1 MECPLVEMHG
11 ILLTFPGG
19 GRQTKTSSLGVCEL
33 IMLLVLTD
41 FTEEE
46 YSPSLETKENLL
58 ETVGAGLW
66 CFQKAHVFYLSL
78 SVQYSES
85 ASL

>member
-1 MECPLVEMHG
+1 
-11 ILLTFPGG
+11 
-19 GRQTKTSSLGVCEL
+19 
-33 IMLLVLTD
+33 MLLVLTN

-58 ETVGAGLW
+58 ETVGAVLW
-66 CFQKAHVFYLSL
+66 CFQKAHVVDLSL

>member
-1 MECPLVEMHG
+1 MHG

-19 GRQTKTSSLGVCEL
+19 GRQTKISSLGVYEFN
-33 IMLLVLTD
+33 MLLVLTD

-58 ETVGAGLW
+58 KTVGADLW
-66 CFQKAHVFYLSL
+66 CSQKAHVFGLSL

>member
-1 MECPLVEMHG
+1 MHG

-19 GRQTKTSSLGVCEL
+19 GRQTKLSSLGVYEFN
-33 IMLLVLTD
+33 MLLVLTD

-58 ETVGAGLW
+58 KTVCAVL
-66 CFQKAHVFYLSL
+66 
-78 SVQYSES
+78 
-85 ASL
+85 

>member
-1 MECPLVEMHG
+1 MHG

-19 GRQTKTSSLGVCEL
+19 GRQTKIRSLGVCEL
-33 IMLLVLTD
+33 NMLLVLAD
-41 FTEEE
+41 FTEEA
-46 YSPSLETKENLL
+46 YSPSLETEENLL
-58 ETVGAGLW
+58 KTVGVVLW
-66 CFQKAHVFYLSL
+66 CFQKAQVFSLSL